1 MYLRHGLLDR
11 RLQRK
16 VVVEKLD
23 ELNVR
28 PRGARGPVRQLSGGN
43 QQKVVLG
50 KWMLVKNTR
59 IFIFDEPTRGVDI
72 ATKVEIYRMLA
83 ELASSGQ
90 AILLISSE
98 MPELLGIC
106 DRLLIMRKGR
116 VAARLERSEFNMET
130 IFAYA
135 AGIRTEGVAA

>member
-1 MYLRHGLLDR
+1 
-11 RLQRK
+11 
-16 VVVEKLD
+16 
-23 ELNVR
+23 
-28 PRGARGPVRQLSGGN
+28 
-43 QQKVVLG
+43 VLG